1 MQAWGELWDTVEPG
15 RPMAVQRRDWTA
27 AKWRAVGLAL
37 AAILAMAN
45 GLVEA
50 ADGGD
55 RALDWMLGPDCSGPW
70 LLVRLMV

>member
-15 RPMAVQRRDWTA
+15 RPMAVRRRDWTA
-27 AKWRAVGLAL
+27 ATWLVVRLAL
-37 AAILAMAN
+37 AAILAD

-55 RALDWMLGPDCSGPW
+55 RALDWMLRPDCSGP
-70 LLVRLMV
+70 LLLIRLMR